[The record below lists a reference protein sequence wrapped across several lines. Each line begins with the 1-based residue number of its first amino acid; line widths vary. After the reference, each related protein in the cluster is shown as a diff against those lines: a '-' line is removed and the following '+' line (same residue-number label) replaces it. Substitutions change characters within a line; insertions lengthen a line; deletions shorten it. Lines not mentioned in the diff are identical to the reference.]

1 MCSESSG
8 PCLGGGE
15 WDLQL
20 SNAFRLYRV
29 QPERQ
34 EGIIQEA
41 HLFVFLVP
49 RALEMHLL
57 DRSMVPKKG
66 KKKK

>member
-8 PCLGGGE
+8 PCLCGGE

-20 SNAFRLYRV
+20 LNAFRLHRA

-34 EGIIQEA
+34 EGVIQEA

-49 RALEMHLL
+49 TAQEMHLL
-57 DRSMVPKKG
+57 DRRVVPKKKG
-66 KKKK
+66 H